1 MITPDIRSC
10 TGPFGALF
18 GAQIGATFGAKRA
31 SNEVQKKEMERMG
44 LTPEMVEMAQEVG
57 AALERGL
64 EGLQATKE
72 SLESHQRFARRL
84 DEEATQIYEQAKIA
98 LNENDEEKA
107 KSLLLKRETSLNRLK
122 KALVAC
128 ADEKK
133 RVDQMKSNVDALEE
147 RALEVDSLLK
157 RTIGAKTLSDLSDND
172 IGSPYSSM
180 RLDDD
185 DPLIRKFKDLEKM

>member
-64 EGLQATKE
+64 EGLQVNN
-72 SLESHQRFARRL
+72 F
-84 DEEATQIYEQAKIA
+84 Y
-98 LNENDEEKA
+98 
-107 KSLLLKRETSLNRLK
+107 
-122 KALVAC
+122 
-128 ADEKK
+128 
-133 RVDQMKSNVDALEE
+133 
-147 RALEVDSLLK
+147 
-157 RTIGAKTLSDLSDND
+157 G
-172 IGSPYSSM
+172 
-180 RLDDD
+180 
-185 DPLIRKFKDLEKM
+185 IRKFAACILKFTHLLHLGM